1 MIPPM
6 LKPFVISVPAVVA
19 GVAILALFW
28 PPALWLYLAVGP
40 IVLVGLYDVFQTKH
54 TILRNFP
61 VIGHFRYWLE
71 SLGPELNQY
80 FVESSVEGRPINR
93 DQRTYVYERAKREN
107 QSHPFGTELDL
118 MRDGNV
124 WMTHSIYPAE
134 ELAGPPK
141 VMIGAAR
148 CSKPYLASI
157 FNVSAMSFGS
167 LSGNA
172 VEALNIG
179 AREGGFFHVTGEG
192 GISPHH
198 LKGGDLVFQFGTGY
212 FGCRTKDGAFS
223 PEEFRRQAGRPEVK
237 MIEVKL
243 SQGAKPGHGGILPAK
258 KNSPE
263 IAAIRGLEPHTIVIS
278 PPGHTAFSS
287 ADGLLAFIEELRE
300 LSGGKPVGFKLCVGD
315 KEEFVDLCRRMV
327 ETGRKP
333 DFITVDGAEG
343 GTGAAPIDF
352 SNWVG
357 LPLEEGLTF
366 VVDALNGFDL
376 KKEIHVIAAGKV
388 ITAFDIFRVMCLGAD
403 LCNSARGMMLALGCI
418 QALRCDTNDC
428 PTGITTSRPDLV
440 RGLVVREKWERVR
453 NYQHEAVKDFLA
465 LLAAAGLTAV
475 NQLDRSRIHKRVSP
489 DTVRRMDEIHPPVEP
504 GAWRWGSDVPSE
516 HDPRHAGRG

>member
-6 LKPFVISVPAVVA
+6 LKPFAWTTPAVIA
-19 GVAILALFW
+19 GIAIAGTFW
-28 PPALWLYLAVGP
+28 PPALWLFVP
-40 IVLVGLYDVFQTKH
+40 VVPVVLVGLYDIIQTKH

-118 MRDGNV
+118 TRDGNV
-124 WMTHSIYPAE
+124 WMTHSIYPAP
-134 ELAGPPK
+134 ELPEPPR
-141 VMIGAAR
+141 VMIGGAR
-148 CSKPYLASI
+148 CSEPYLASI

-172 VEALNIG
+172 VEALNLG
-179 AREGGFFHVTGEG
+179 AREGDFYHVTGEG

-198 LKGGDLVFQFGTGY
+198 LLGGDLVFQFGTGY
-212 FGCRTKDGAFS
+212 FGCRTKDGQFS

-258 KNSPE
+258 KNTPE
-263 IAAIRGLEPHTIVIS
+263 IAGIRGIEPGTKVVS
-278 PPGHTAFSS
+278 PPAHTAFSN
-287 ADGLLAFIEELRE
+287 AAGLLSFVEELRE
-300 LSGGKPVGFKLCVGD
+300 LSGGKPVGFKLCVGVKD
-315 KEEFVDLCRRMV
+315 EFIELCRTMV
-327 ETGRKP
+327 ETGKKP

-376 KKEIHVIAAGKV
+376 KKDIRVIASGK
-388 ITAFDIFRVMCLGAD
+388 IFTAFDVFRVMCLGAD

-428 PTGITTSRPDLV
+428 PTGITTSRPDLT
-440 RGLVVREKWERVR
+440 RGLVVAEKWRRVY
-453 NYQHEAVKDFLA
+453 NYHHETVHDFVA
-465 LLAAAGLTAV
+465 LLAAAGLTSTG
-475 NQLDRSRIHKRVSP
+475 QLDRSRIHKRISP
-489 DTVRRMDEIHPPVEP
+489 DTVRRMDEIYPPVE
-504 GAWRWGSDVPSE
+504 
-516 HDPRHAGRG
+516 AGEWLGERRNVEC